1 MKSSGRRN
9 PDLRNGDEND
19 FVDYDEDTEAEQ
31 KSNAS
36 DNSTSLSI
44 INEQTADTATQIDD
58 GSEKKWTSGL
68 WWRGWLTLSLTQ
80 WYY

>member
-1 MKSSGRRN
+1 MI
-9 PDLRNGDEND
+9 
-19 FVDYDEDTEAEQ
+19 YDEDPEAEQ

-58 GSEKKWTSGL
+58 GSEKTMN
-68 WWRGWLTLSLTQ
+68 
-80 WYY
+80 

>member
-19 FVDYDEDTEAEQ
+19 FVNYDENPEAEQ

-36 DNSTSLSI
+36 GNSTSLSI

-58 GSEKKWTSGL
+58 GSEK
-68 WWRGWLTLSLTQ
+68 
-80 WYY
+80 